1 MSLQIAFARLLW
13 SNPLLNLKYKK
24 SAYKVLS
31 KKGEA
36 PDAPF
41 TCNFFGLNY
50 EGNLNN
56 NIEFSIFFYGAFE
69 KPLLY
74 FLRDTMG
81 LIKKHPASSSISCFC
96 DIGANIGQHSLY
108 MSQYAAE
115 VHSFEPFGEVSAKLE
130 HQIALNSIE
139 NIHLHKVGLSDFTE
153 NLTFYAPTGSNQ
165 GIGSFDAS
173 TVSKGNAALGELA
186 LRNGD
191 ELFSELKIENLDLM
205 KIDVEGFEKR
215 TLTGLKETL
224 VKHRPIMVC
233 ELSYGAELSF
243 QSREDLL
250 NALPTDYQL
259 FVFDIRKPDGS
270 KARRR
275 GAKEKRTGHYRLIAH
290 EGWRAHGQDDVI
302 ACPKEKLAFLPM
314 SHDSALLVE
323 ENRNP

>member
-1 MSLQIAFARLLW
+1 MTLQTALAKFLW
-13 SNPLLNLKYKK
+13 TTPWIDLKHKK
-24 SAYKVLS
+24 SAYKTLS
-31 KKGEA
+31 KKGNA

-56 NIEFSIFFYGAFE
+56 NIEFSIFYYGAFE

-74 FLRDTMG
+74 FLRDT
-81 LIKKHPASSSISCFC
+81 LSNIKQHPANSSASCFC

-115 VHSFEPFGEVSAKLE
+115 VHAFEPFSEVSAKLE
-130 HQIALNSIE
+130 HQISLNSIH
-139 NIHLHKVGLSDFTE
+139 NIHLHKVGLSDSTE

-186 LRNGD
+186 LKNGD
-191 ELFSELKIENLDLM
+191 ELFTELAIVNVDLM

-215 TLTGLKETL
+215 TLKGLKQTL
-224 VKHRPIMVC
+224 IGKRPIVVC
-233 ELSYGAELSF
+233 ELSYGADLSF
-243 QSREDLL
+243 QSRQDLL
-250 NALPTDYQL
+250 DALPTDYRL
-259 FVFDIRKPDGS
+259 FVFDIRKADGS

-275 GAKEKRTGHYRLIAH
+275 GAKEKRTGHYRLIPH
-290 EGWRAHGQDDVI
+290 EGWRDLGQDDVI
-302 ACPKEKLAFLPM
+302 ACPEEKLALLPM
-314 SHDSALLVE
+314 T
-323 ENRNP
+323 NQP